1 MGKYNFSAM
10 KFDEIMKR
18 LEALE
23 EANNNLRKE
32 NARLRNQV
40 PSKRSLLKDINNSDK
55 AIELLS
61 VDVKDGQVIHSEA
74 RMDARFKT
82 LYQNIFKLI
91 LPVCYIDPRT
101 RDNRL
106 QYKFFDELTDD
117 EYRVYVETFEAVI
130 DTLYYA
136 KQKLMKGGTENE

>member
-10 KFDEIMKR
+10 KFEEIMKR

-32 NARLRNQV
+32 NARLRSQV
-40 PSKRSLLKDINNSDK
+40 PSKRSLLKGINNSDK

-61 VDVKDGQVIHSEA
+61 VDVKDGQVIQSEA
-74 RMDARFKT
+74 KMDARFKT
-82 LYQNIFKLI
+82 LYQNVFKLI
-91 LPVCYIDPRT
+91 MPTCYIDPRT
-101 RDNRL
+101 KDNRL

-117 EYRVYVETFEAVI
+117 QHKVYVETFEAVV

-136 KQKLMKGGTENE
+136 KQKLTKGGFENE